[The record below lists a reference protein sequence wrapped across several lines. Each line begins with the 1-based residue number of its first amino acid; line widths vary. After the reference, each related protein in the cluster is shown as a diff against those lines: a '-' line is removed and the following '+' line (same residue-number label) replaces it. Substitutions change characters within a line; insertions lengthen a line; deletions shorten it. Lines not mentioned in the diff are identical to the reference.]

1 MPSLEK
7 FVTRVEKTKQTKI
20 KTLFSRK
27 ISPFLVNQAPLSDD
41 DLRGLILREENQ
53 IFFKGLTPLTNGFFV
68 VVVCYT

>member
-7 FVTRVEKTKQTKI
+7 FVTRLEKTKQPKI